1 MFLQKLKSCRSLK
14 KYACRYLKSENVK
27 HSKPPWKILFFGSDN
42 FSLYSLKTLYREH
55 QNNNS
60 IISILKV
67 VTNSNKNPIW
77 KFAEKHDLNI
87 QKWPPD
93 LIQNEYD
100 LGVVVSF
107 GHLIPENIINKFPL
121 GMLNVHASLLPRW
134 RGAAPIIYAL
144 ANGDKETGITIMNIK
159 PKHFDIGD
167 IVLQKKINISDETKM
182 PELHE
187 RLGKLGASCLLNTLN
202 NLEEYLSNS
211 TPQPAEGVTYA
222 PKNAHNLH
230 RALDSLRHNLF
241 TSVASSSV
249 KLIDIEI
256 CKSNAK
262 CIAPG
267 SVTYDKPSQ
276 TLRVECANGTFISVK
291 RISVLGKKVMTASE
305 FNNGYLKYAVKFVV
319 LNKLSILYE

>member
-1 MFLQKLKSCRSLK
+1 
-14 KYACRYLKSENVK
+14 
-27 HSKPPWKILFFGSDN
+27 
-42 FSLYSLKTLYREH
+42 
-55 QNNNS
+55 
-60 IISILKV
+60 
-67 VTNSNKNPIW
+67 
-77 KFAEKHDLNI
+77 
-87 QKWPPD
+87 
-93 LIQNEYD
+93 
-100 LGVVVSF
+100 
-107 GHLIPENIINKFPL
+107 
-121 GMLNVHASLLPRW
+121 MLNVHASLLPRW

-222 PKNAHNLH
+222 PKITPEFAKIKWDSMTSQDVYNLH

-276 TLRVECANGTFISVK
+276 TLRVECAMEH
-291 RISVLGKKVMTASE
+291 L
-305 FNNGYLKYAVKFVV
+305 
-319 LNKLSILYE
+319 